1 MVFQD
6 ENFNRTRTIL
16 DSYFDLDGYIK
27 KEHRYSLFDGRTIE
41 NINDATEINF
51 YTEKNLLQGFF
62 EASEQDAAHKPIKED
77 TEIV

>member
-27 KEHRYSLFDGRTIE
+27 KEHRFSLFDGRTIE
-41 NINDATEINF
+41 NIDNATEVNF
-51 YTEKNLLQGFF
+51 YTAKNLLQGFF
-62 EASEQDAAHKPIKED
+62 EASEQDSDHKQIEED